1 MRISDNMFYD
11 QLLRGLQKRSH
22 GVIRVHEQISSGN
35 RINRLSDEPQTLGRL
50 FQLEAMIDQSG
61 LYRRTIESQINRL
74 DRVDHV
80 LGQIGDAYQRVR
92 ELAVQGASDTLSK
105 EDPTMLAREVDRLI
119 DLVVAAANSIRGE
132 VAPEALFERR
142 VDPAKN
148 PPEWVH
154 YVGEFPATGGEPGP
168 VTDGWASLL
177 TAELLVETVDHI
189 ELFAVVEDPADP
201 RYRHALFFDRLFE
214 LRDCMQ
220 AGDTQGLRDILGGI
234 DEDLKK
240 VVGFRAELGA
250 KTNQLEMLADQI
262 SFHAA
267 QLTELKSILGDTD
280 LAKASI
286 ELGREELVYK
296 SLLAATTRLLEVGLL
311 HFLR

>member
-1 MRISDNMFYD
+1 MRISDNMFYN
-11 QLLRGLQKRSH
+11 QLLSGLQKRSR
-22 GVIRVHEQISSGN
+22 GAIRIHEQISSGR
-35 RINRLSDEPQTLGRL
+35 RINRLSDEPQALGRL

-74 DRVDHV
+74 NRVDNV
-80 LGQIGDAYQRVR
+80 LGQIGDIYQRVR
-92 ELAVQGASDTLSK
+92 ELAVQGASDTLSG
-105 EDPTMLAREVDRLI
+105 EDLAALAREVDRLI
-119 DLVVAAANSIRGE
+119 NSAVAAANSVRGE
-132 VAPEALFERR
+132 AAPEALFERR
-142 VDPAKN
+142 VDPAKT

-154 YVGEFPATGGEPGP
+154 YVGTFPPGGGGP
-168 VTDGWASLL
+168 SPATDGWASLL
-177 TAELLVETVDHI
+177 TAELLVETVDHV
-189 ELFAVVEDPADP
+189 ELFAVVEDPADA

-220 AGDTQGLRDILGGI
+220 AGDTQGIRDILGGI
-234 DEDLKK
+234 DEDLEK
-240 VVGFRAELGA
+240 VVSFRAQLGA
-250 KTNQLEMLADQI
+250 KTNQLEMLTDQI
-262 SFHAA
+262 SFHEA

-296 SLLAATTRLLEVGLL
+296 SLLAATTRLLEVSLL